1 MVILLAKT
9 SGENDQ
15 WSEKSWGR
23 ITPLEIVLDI
33 SLEIASEIP
42 SDLFGVLSVCFML
55 DLRRQ
60 MWCLCLNEH
69 WNSGYKQ
76 NDI

>member
-1 MVILLAKT
+1 MVISFAKT

-15 WSEKSWGR
+15 WPEKSCRR

-33 SLEIASEIP
+33 SVEIASKIP
-42 SDLFGVLSVCFML
+42 SDLFGVLSACFML

-60 MWCLCLNEH
+60 MCFML
-69 WNSGYKQ
+69 K
-76 NDI
+76 